1 LATMEANP
9 SSPALCMSLP
19 GCGPYAED
27 AGPFTS
33 SSGALVYTVRSPF
46 STVVPSLSG
55 APVEAFASDGYMATM
70 ANSNYNALEVTLRR
84 TLGRAEF
91 LAAYTYGKS
100 LDNASGNGLGQ
111 GDNIN
116 PIDHGIT
123 KALSA
128 FNVVQNFVVSYSYR
142 LPFDKLPGPKR
153 LTDGWMING
162 ITRFATGFP
171 VYINEND
178 DYSLLGTGS
187 TGQGNDVDEPNRAPG
202 SLSFKDPRTAVLPG
216 ASAQCPN
223 GCNPYFNVGVFSKE
237 AIGQLGNSS
246 RRFFGGPGWNNFDLS
261 LTKDVKLT
269 ESKSL
274 QFRGEFFNAW
284 NHAQF
289 GSPQGTINNSSTFG
303 FVTSANAPRIGQV
316 SMKFY
321 F

>member
-1 LATMEANP
+1 M
-9 SSPALCMSLP
+9 
-19 GCGPYAED
+19 
-27 AGPFTS
+27 
-33 SSGALVYTVRSPF
+33 
-46 STVVPSLSG
+46 VVPSLSG

-116 PIDHGIT
+116 PIDHAIT

-128 FNVVQNFVVSYSYR
+128 FNVAQNFVVSYSYR
-142 LPFDKLPGPKR
+142 LPFDKLAGPKR
-153 LTDGWMING
+153 LTDGWLING

-187 TGQGNDVDEPNRAPG
+187 TGQGNDIDEPNRLPG
-202 SLSFKDPRTAVLPG
+202 SLGFKDPRTAGLPG
-216 ASAQCPN
+216 TPGCPRPL
-223 GCNPYFNVGVFSKE
+223 GCNPYFKTTLFTPEPKPQISPTVVMP
-237 AIGQLGNSS
+237 QLGNSS

-274 QFRGEFFNAW
+274 EFRAEFFNAW

-289 GSPQGTINNSSTFG
+289 QSPQGTINNTSTFG
-303 FVTSANAPRIGQV
+303 FVTGANPPRIGQV